1 MADNL
6 TGYVALTSGLNE
18 LYNEK
23 SRASILLEGVIES
36 KYREIDVSKY
46 GDYIFYNGSLEE
58 KYGVYD
64 LVKAFN
70 ALNRN
75 GLKLVIT
82 GYHSFEEARFKKAI
96 ESNPNII
103 YLGMSNVDEILSLE
117 NGSLLNIN
125 PRPYTEDFDRYLIPV
140 NMLDYLS
147 SSSIA
152 VSVKNSKLQKYFE
165 EDCIWVNSSDVEDLV
180 DGINRALN
188 LKKDERNKMIK
199 NAINDVN
206 KTYSMAAVNKKL
218 ILFLKQF
225 LKQKD

>member
-1 MADNL
+1 
-6 TGYVALTSGLNE
+6 
-18 LYNEK
+18 
-23 SRASILLEGVIES
+23 
-36 KYREIDVSKY
+36 
-46 GDYIFYNGSLEE
+46 
-58 KYGVYD
+58 
-64 LVKAFN
+64 
-70 ALNRN
+70 
-75 GLKLVIT
+75 
-82 GYHSFEEARFKKAI
+82 
-96 ESNPNII
+96 
-103 YLGMSNVDEILSLE
+103 
-117 NGSLLNIN
+117 
-125 PRPYTEDFDRYLIPV
+125 
-140 NMLDYLS
+140 MLDYLS